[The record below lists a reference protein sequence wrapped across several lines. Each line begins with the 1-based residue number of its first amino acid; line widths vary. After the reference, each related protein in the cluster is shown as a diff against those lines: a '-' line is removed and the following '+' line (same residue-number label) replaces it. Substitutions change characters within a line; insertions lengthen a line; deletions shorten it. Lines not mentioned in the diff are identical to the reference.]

1 MRDFKGKVAVV
12 TGGASGIGKAMAE
25 RFAQEGMAVV
35 LADFERD
42 ALKAAEAEF
51 RQREHKVL
59 AVWTD
64 VSSEESVQGL
74 AETARREFGAVH
86 VLCNNAG
93 VVAESD
99 LGMQNPKRL
108 WELSMKDWQ
117 WTFNVNFWGVVNGIR
132 AFLPAM
138 VAANED
144 AHVVNTASIAGLTSG
159 AALPIYG
166 ASKHAVVRITEALHF
181 QLKAAQSNVKAS
193 VLCPGGVRTRIT
205 SAARNRPDALREEGT
220 TATDPEWARQSD
232 QLWSDRAATME
243 PSEVADKVWQAIQT
257 ERFYILTH
265 AGSEEGV
272 KRRMEA
278 ILADAAPAR
287 EY

>member
-25 RFAQEGMAVV
+25 RFAQEGMTVV

-42 ALKAAEAEF
+42 ALGATEAEF
-51 RQREHKVL
+51 RAREHKVL

-64 VSSEESVQGL
+64 VSQPESVDGL
-74 AETARREFGAVH
+74 AETVRRELGAVS

-117 WTFNVNFWGVVNGIR
+117 WTFNVNFWGVVHGIR

-166 ASKHAVVRITEALHF
+166 ATKHGVVRITEALHF
-181 QLKAAQSNVKAS
+181 QLQQMQSNVKAS
-193 VLCPGGVRTRIT
+193 VLCPGGVRTRIV
-205 SAARNRPDALREEGT
+205 SAARNQPLEMRDSGEKPSVD
-220 TATDPEWARQSD
+220 WQRQTD

-243 PSEVADKVWQAIQT
+243 PSEVADKVW
-257 ERFYILTH
+257 
-265 AGSEEGV
+265 
-272 KRRMEA
+272 RRSRPSA
-278 ILADAAPAR
+278 STS
-287 EY
+287 

>member
-1 MRDFKGKVAVV
+1 MRDFKGRVAVV
-12 TGGASGIGKAMAE
+12 TGGASGIGRAMAE

-42 ALKAAEAEF
+42 ALKAAETEL

-64 VSSEESVQGL
+64 VSSEESLQGL
-74 AETARREFGAVH
+74 AETVRREFGAVH

-99 LGMQNPKRL
+99 LGMQNPRRL
-108 WELSMKDWQ
+108 WDLSIKDWQ
-117 WTFNVNFWGVVNGIR
+117 WTFNVNFWGVVHGIR
-132 AFLPAM
+132 AFVPGM
-138 VAANED
+138 VERNED
-144 AHVVNTASIAGLTSG
+144 AHIVNTASIAGLTSG

-181 QLKAAQSNVKAS
+181 QLQQMQSKVKVS

-205 SAARNRPDALREEGT
+205 SASRNRPEALRNEGDT
-220 TATDPEWARQSD
+220 PSIEWAQRSD
-232 QLWSDRAATME
+232 ELWSQRSATME
-243 PSEVADKVWQAIQT
+243 PSEVADKVWRAVQD

-265 AGSEEGV
+265 DGSEEGV
-272 KRRMEA
+272 RRRLEA
-278 ILADAAPAR
+278 ILADVAPAR

>member
-1 MRDFKGKVAVV
+1 MRDFKGRVAVV
-12 TGGASGIGKAMAE
+12 TGGASGIGRAMAE

-42 ALKAAEAEF
+42 ALKAAETEL

-59 AVWTD
+59 SLWTD
-64 VSSEESVQGL
+64 VSNEDSVQGL
-74 AETARREFGAVH
+74 AETVRREFGAVH

-99 LGMQNPKRL
+99 LGMQNPRRL
-108 WELSMKDWQ
+108 WDLSIKDWQ
-117 WTFNVNFWGVVNGIR
+117 WTFNVNFWGVVHGIR
-132 AFLPAM
+132 AFVPGM
-138 VAANED
+138 VERNED
-144 AHVVNTASIAGLTSG
+144 AHIVNTASIAGLTSG

-181 QLKAAQSNVKAS
+181 QLQQMQSKVKVS

-205 SAARNRPDALREEGT
+205 SASRNRPEALRNEGDT
-220 TATDPEWARQSD
+220 PSIEWAQRSD
-232 QLWSDRAATME
+232 ELWSQRSATME
-243 PSEVADKVWQAIQT
+243 PSEVADKVWRAVQD
-257 ERFYILTH
+257 ERFYIRTH
-265 AGSEEGV
+265 DGSEEGV
-272 KRRMEA
+272 RRRLEA
-278 ILADAAPAR
+278 ILADVAPAR

>member
-42 ALKAAEAEF
+42 ALSAAEAEF
-51 RQREHKVL
+51 KAREHKVL

-64 VSSEESVQGL
+64 VSKAESVEGL
-74 AETARREFGAVH
+74 AETVRREFGGVQ

-99 LGMQNPKRL
+99 LGMQNPRRV
-108 WELSMKDWQ
+108 WDLSLKDWQ

-132 AFLPAM
+132 AFVPAM

-144 AHVVNTASIAGLTSG
+144 AHIVNTASIAGLTSG

-166 ASKHAVVRITEALHF
+166 ASKHGVVRITEAMHF
-181 QLKAAQSNVKAS
+181 QLQQMQSNVKCS

-205 SAARNRPDALREEGT
+205 SAARNRPEELRESEGRPT
-220 TATDPEWARQSD
+220 EEWARQSD

-243 PSEVADKVWQAIQT
+243 PSEVADKVWQAIQA